1 MYTSVHIGSIY
12 KYMKVDLH
20 TAAHKNLSSSNT
32 KVFNIAAA
40 IVVVH
45 DRGSR
50 WRPLCAC
57 CASCRLWLW
66 LWLWLLLLL
75 VLCFVAGVG
84 VIIGVRV
91 CVCVGVSVGVCCR
104 CCCTAVH
111 LNRSNVSERGHML
124 SCTKDTYHI
133 VASPVDILANL
144 EGRVRTNETPF
155 PNKTRAP
162 SSIRP

>member
-40 IVVVH
+40 IVVAH

-66 LWLWLLLLL
+66 WLLLL
-75 VLCFVAGVG
+75 VSCFVAGVG

-91 CVCVGVSVGVCCR
+91 CVCVFWC
-104 CCCTAVH
+104 
-111 LNRSNVSERGHML
+111 
-124 SCTKDTYHI
+124 
-133 VASPVDILANL
+133 
-144 EGRVRTNETPF
+144 
-155 PNKTRAP
+155 
-162 SSIRP
+162 